1 MTPEKRL
8 EQLSTTLPTGWVV
21 WLGQVDK
28 DGYGR
33 VVYQRKV
40 VRAHRLSYLL
50 HIGEIPDG
58 LFVLHTCDNPDCINP
73 DHLFLGTPKDNMV
86 DKMRKGR
93 GADLRGEKNSRAKLS
108 TQQVLEIRKDKRA
121 VGEVAKAYGVSHG
134 LISGIKTK
142 TRWSHI

>member
-8 EQLSTTLPTGWVV
+8 EQLSTKLPTGCVV

-58 LFVLHTCDNPDCINP
+58 LPL
-73 DHLFLGTPKDNMV
+73 DHLAARLGGAFL
-86 DKMRKGR
+86 
-93 GADLRGEKNSRAKLS
+93 
-108 TQQVLEIRKDKRA
+108 
-121 VGEVAKAYGVSHG
+121 
-134 LISGIKTK
+134 
-142 TRWSHI
+142 